1 MRRLVALSFV
11 LLCLSAA
18 PLASASTAGA
28 TTSGAPAG
36 PVAHA
41 TPADNGSA
49 ATPTTIVD
57 PALPAAPGTTIDNSF
72 LDTKRNLSECLNHSV
87 DLPDCGIEPTQ
98 PGDRGGWLQGATF
111 LVMTLGIVF
120 ICWRVYRSI
129 KTRDQTVAPKTT

>member
-1 MRRLVALSFV
+1 MRRLVALCFV

-18 PLASASTAGA
+18 PLATASAVGAGA
-28 TTSGAPAG
+28 AG
-36 PVAHA
+36 
-41 TPADNGSA
+41 DDGSA
-49 ATPTTIVD
+49 ATPTTVVD

-98 PGDRGGWLQGATF
+98 PGDRGGLLQGATF
-111 LVMTLGIVF
+111 LVMTLGIMF

-129 KTRDQTVAPKTT
+129 KTRDQAVAPKTT